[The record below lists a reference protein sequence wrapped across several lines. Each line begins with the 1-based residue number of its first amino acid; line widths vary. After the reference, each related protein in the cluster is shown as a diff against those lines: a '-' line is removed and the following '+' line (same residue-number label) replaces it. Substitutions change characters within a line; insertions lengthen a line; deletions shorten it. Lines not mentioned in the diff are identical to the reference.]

1 MAFRDRFP
9 TLEDLLRASAE
20 DVGAELVLH
29 MQQRRPQQVHEG
41 NLISDLMHLYGAG
54 QQGTPPELLV
64 VIAEAVAWARRA
76 LLVVNDLTQST
87 SSGWMVLSRAGQEFT
102 RETVNQLRLRELLP
116 DFMLHPAIR
125 TTCLSIF
132 RPLRVRRCSKP
143 SRRWR
148 LPSERRQNCRSTS
161 TAGPW
166 SRRRSR
172 PMAERLP
179 TRQSISRSVR
189 HCRCSPSG
197 AVGYF
202 KNPRSH
208 RRTDLSD
215 AQAADP

>member
-125 TTCLSIF
+125 TYVPRHLQ
-132 RPLRVRRCSKP
+132 PGHYVAAVSKP
-143 SRRWR
+143 SRGGISMPGVQQRTR
-148 LPSERRQNCRSTS
+148 PRERSELPK
-161 TAGPW
+161 
-166 SRRRSR
+166 
-172 PMAERLP
+172 L
-179 TRQSISRSVR
+179 V
-189 HCRCSPSG
+189 
-197 AVGYF
+197 
-202 KNPRSH
+202 
-208 RRTDLSD
+208 
-215 AQAADP
+215 